1 MNSIAADL
9 MSSTAA
15 LRLNPSPP
23 AHAVTL
29 ERCPQAA
36 ATARDVATRFLADLR
51 PPVYEEAADTVVLV
65 VSELV
70 TNSVR
75 HADGASCSLRLAV
88 CGDAVVVSVSDSSP
102 VPPVGRCPDVDGDGG
117 GFGWPMVRRLAVATS
132 VCVTPRGKTVHAL
145 MPFRALRSREPGG
158 GAPARR

>member
-1 MNSIAADL
+1 

-15 LRLNPSPP
+15 LRPDPSPR

-29 ERCPQAA
+29 ESCPQAA
-36 ATARDVATRFLADLR
+36 ATARDVATRFLAGLR
-51 PPVYEEAADTVVLV
+51 PPVCEEAADTVVLV

-75 HADGASCSLRLAV
+75 HAGDASCSLRLAV
-88 CGDAVVVSVSDSSP
+88 CGDTVAVSVSDASP
-102 VPPVGRCPDVDGDGG
+102 VPPVGRRPDVDGDGG

-132 VCVTPRGKTVHAL
+132 VCVTPSGKTVHAL
-145 MPFRALRSREPGG
+145 MPCRALGRQERSARPGTG
-158 GAPARR
+158 